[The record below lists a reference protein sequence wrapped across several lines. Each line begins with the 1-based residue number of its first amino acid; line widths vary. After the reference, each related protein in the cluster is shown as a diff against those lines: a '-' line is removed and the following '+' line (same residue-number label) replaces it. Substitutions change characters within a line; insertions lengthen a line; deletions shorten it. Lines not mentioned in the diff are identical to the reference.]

1 MLTIEIQSAPAHP
14 IITEVLLVSGVHIG
28 GTVFCD
34 FWVYDFIVCA
44 GPNHQIIPIG
54 SRTPCDECIC
64 LVTGVNGQ
72 GVGRLLLWTVYNGP

>member
-14 IITEVLLVSGVHIG
+14 IITEVLLVSFLFVQDQ
-28 GTVFCD
+28 TTRL
-34 FWVYDFIVCA
+34 
-44 GPNHQIIPIG
+44 IPIG

-72 GVGRLLLWTVYNGP
+72 GVGRLLLWIVYNGP